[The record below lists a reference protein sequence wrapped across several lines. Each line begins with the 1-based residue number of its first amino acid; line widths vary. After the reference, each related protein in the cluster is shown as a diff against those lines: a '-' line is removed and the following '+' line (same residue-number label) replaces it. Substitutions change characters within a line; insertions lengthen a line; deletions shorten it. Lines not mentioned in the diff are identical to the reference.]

1 MSKKEDILHAATQLL
16 AMRGYK
22 EASMAELAKIT
33 GVAQG
38 TIFYHYN
45 NKEEL
50 FLAIMKAFREDI
62 TAEFTR
68 YRHDRQFAS
77 GLEMLEEAIAFY
89 LQMAAQMED
98 RFMLLH
104 RHDAYELALVNPQC
118 HEYLEAIY
126 NCLIDIFELAIAT
139 GQTDGSIRDVPARR
153 AAMIIFTMVDGLV
166 RFHNY
171 KLYDAGVLYEDVV
184 HSCRTL
190 LQNNNSQKNIESV
203 RS

>member
-1 MSKKEDILHAATQLL
+1 MSKKADILHAATHLL
-16 AMRGYK
+16 AVKGYK
-22 EASMAELAKIT
+22 EASMAELAKLT

-62 TAEFTR
+62 VAEFSR
-68 YRHDRQFAS
+68 YRRDRQFDS
-77 GLEMLEEAIAFY
+77 GLQMLEEAIAFY
-89 LQMAAQMED
+89 LQMASQMED

-104 RHDAYELALVNPQC
+104 RHDAYELALINPQC

-126 NCLIDIFELAIAT
+126 NCLIDIFELAITT
-139 GQTDGSIRDVPARR
+139 GQEDGSIRSVPGRR

-184 HSCRTL
+184 LSCRTL
-190 LQNNNSQKNIESV
+190 LQNNISLA